1 MRHRITRVVG
11 FAVLVAVAITLFGI
25 LVMLLWNWLLPP
37 LFGWKTLSFW
47 QALGVLALARI
58 LFGGFRGRR
67 GGWHGHWRGRMRE
80 RWEQMTP
87 EQREQF
93 RAGLGRH
100 CRGRDPDVEES
111 KPA

>member
-1 MRHRITRVVG
+1 MRHRITRITGFVVMVAL
-11 FAVLVAVAITLFGI
+11 AVVLFGF

-37 LFGWKTLSFW
+37 LFGWQPLGFW

-58 LFGGFRGRR
+58 LFGGFHGRR
-67 GGWHGHWRGRMRE
+67 GGWHGHWRSRLHE

-93 RAGLGRH
+93 RAGLGRR

-111 KPA
+111 KT